1 MLETVGHI
9 VFYLKKNYI
18 LLFIRK
24 ELLNWRY
31 FMYQKE
37 HKSAAIVPPK
47 EKSISTKEASI
58 GIVLLGESWS

>member
-18 LLFIRK
+18 ILLFIRK
-24 ELLNWRY
+24 EMLDWRY

-47 EKSISTKEASI
+47 EESISTKEASI
-58 GIVLLGESWS
+58 GIVLLG